1 MKRILILCF
10 LTLASFQAF
19 SQSNPVLTTGT
30 RIKFFKGDTIWMD
43 TVGRLASLLSTG
55 GTVTSVTFSTLNTGL
70 TVSGNTSQQITSSG
84 TFTLAG
90 TLDADNG
97 GTGISSYAVGDL
109 LYANTTTSLDKLA
122 DVATGNVL
130 LSGGIGVAP
139 SYGKVGLTTHVTGTL
154 PATNGGT
161 GLNTTTSGALLV
173 GAASNTNQYLT
184 PAITTSNAAI
194 AYTVSGSN
202 YNLNIPDASTTF
214 RGTVNTASQTFAG
227 AKTFVSG
234 VTVENTDAVSLKT
247 IGVTASNWNVYS
259 ANQTLTLN
267 NNFVEIGQLT
277 GNITLTLPECTT
289 TEDGIELSFLKTG
302 TDGFSVKLI
311 RSGSNQFTDGSTE
324 KLIYSQ
330 GTSATCKC
338 KFTGGVGR
346 WYYVNN

>member
-19 SQSNPVLTTGT
+19 SQTNPVLTTGT

-43 TVGRLASLLSTG
+43 TVGRLATLLSTG
-55 GTVTSVTFSTLNTGL
+55 GTVTSVSLTTLNTGL
-70 TVSGNTSQQITSSG
+70 TVSGGTSQQITSSG

-109 LYANTTTSLDKLA
+109 LYANTTSTLDKLA
-122 DVATGNVL
+122 NVATGNVL

-154 PATNGGT
+154 SATNGGT
-161 GLNTTTSGALLV
+161 GLNSTTSGALLV

-184 PAITTSNAAI
+184 PAITNTNAAI

-214 RGTVNTASQTFAG
+214 RGTINTGSQTFAG
-227 AKTFVSG
+227 TKTFVAG
-234 VTVENTDAVSLKT
+234 VITENIDAISLKT
-247 IGVTASNWNVYS
+247 IGVTASNWNSYS

-277 GNITLTLPECTT
+277 TNITFTLPECTI
-289 TEDGIELSFLKTG
+289 TEDGIEFSFLKTG
-302 TDGFSVKLI
+302 SDGFFVKLL